1 MRAKSNDST
10 QNLISGLNTDSESFY
25 EAATYP
31 IKFLLKLYQTT
42 IMEREMQEITVQPS
56 KCRADVGKRIIVREL
71 SSSEFGFQELPVC
84 WFIRNIFCVWDTKFV
99 SATNVARAGKRG
111 NICVRNNVSSFA
123 RTFRGTITCD

>member
-1 MRAKSNDST
+1 MRVKSKKSA
-10 QNLISGLNTDSESFY
+10 QNLISGLSADSESFY

-56 KCRADVGKRIIVREL
+56 KARADVGKRIIVREL

-84 WFIRNIFCVWDTKFV
+84 WF
-99 SATNVARAGKRG
+99 
-111 NICVRNNVSSFA
+111 
-123 RTFRGTITCD
+123 

>member
-1 MRAKSNDST
+1 MRVKSNEST
-10 QNLISGLNTDSESFY
+10 QNLISGLNEGSESFY

-56 KCRADVGKRIIVREL
+56 KARADVGKRIIVREP

-84 WFIRNIFCVWDTKFV
+84 WF
-99 SATNVARAGKRG
+99 
-111 NICVRNNVSSFA
+111 
-123 RTFRGTITCD
+123 

>member
-1 MRAKSNDST
+1 MRVKSNKSA
-10 QNLISGLNTDSESFY
+10 QNLISGLSADSESFY

-56 KCRADVGKRIIVREL
+56 KARADVSKRIIVREL

-84 WFIRNIFCVWDTKFV
+84 WF
-99 SATNVARAGKRG
+99 
-111 NICVRNNVSSFA
+111 
-123 RTFRGTITCD
+123 